1 MRRVH
6 RRYDG
11 AHLHA
16 ERREVLLE
24 AAWRP
29 APPGTFPER
38 PPSPRAA
45 ANGAAGRPA
54 APPVVAQRPK
64 GYVPPSR
71 RGNPGAP

>member
-1 MRRVH
+1 M
-6 RRYDG
+6 
-11 AHLHA
+11 
-16 ERREVLLE
+16 LLE

-45 ANGAAGRPA
+45 ADAAAGRPA
-54 APPVVAQRPK
+54 APPVVAQRPQ

-71 RGNPGAP
+71 RGNPRAPCCSTFKGQSVAAVAAVQV